1 MEGYRLLRLDDDM
14 VTASHGRVPRY
25 ASGARFALRYSGVK
39 VRVLEVLVA
48 SSLGLAVVKS
58 CGKEGALG
66 DRRWPAGDG
75 RIAPCVLDC
84 ATGGLRL
91 EEGATHT
98 LLLWH
103 SSQCTAAV
111 VPLVSCN
118 INVPI
123 CGQRGHE
130 FRGNKTGIT
139 SVSKYLSLTFFTTS
153 TIRLV

>member
-66 DRRWPAGDG
+66 DRRWPVKQFFGTFVPRKIYLLPLILKRTASASYI
-75 RIAPCVLDC
+75 RILDRVTVFPC
-84 ATGGLRL
+84 ARGIAL
-91 EEGATHT
+91 ESSLYRTHT
-98 LLLWH
+98 PYVLMSFYIVTL
-103 SSQCTAAV
+103 A
-111 VPLVSCN
+111 
-118 INVPI
+118 
-123 CGQRGHE
+123 
-130 FRGNKTGIT
+130 
-139 SVSKYLSLTFFTTS
+139 
-153 TIRLV
+153 